1 MGFDKHIPVCTTEA
15 PKVCGIN
22 RFYEDSLFFM
32 QQEIEELIGEL
43 DGSDFQEDEKL
54 QYSGSMELIVEDL
67 KLLKLG
73 QEVIYDDLLSELNE
87 LKEYY
92 FLEKSSWKQ
101 LMLGKLTEMI
111 AGGVISETV
120 SKEIVNL
127 VNMKFS

>member
-1 MGFDKHIPVCTTEA
+1 M
-15 PKVCGIN
+15 
-22 RFYEDSLFFM
+22 
-32 QQEIEELIGEL
+32 
-43 DGSDFQEDEKL
+43 
-54 QYSGSMELIVEDL
+54 IVEDL

>member
-1 MGFDKHIPVCTTEA
+1 M
-15 PKVCGIN
+15 
-22 RFYEDSLFFM
+22 
-32 QQEIEELIGEL
+32 
-43 DGSDFQEDEKL
+43 

-87 LKEYY
+87 LKEYD

>member
-1 MGFDKHIPVCTTEA
+1 M
-15 PKVCGIN
+15 
-22 RFYEDSLFFM
+22 
-32 QQEIEELIGEL
+32 
-43 DGSDFQEDEKL
+43 

>member
-1 MGFDKHIPVCTTEA
+1 
-15 PKVCGIN
+15 
-22 RFYEDSLFFM
+22 
-32 QQEIEELIGEL
+32 
-43 DGSDFQEDEKL
+43 
-54 QYSGSMELIVEDL
+54 MELIVEDL

>member
-1 MGFDKHIPVCTTEA
+1 
-15 PKVCGIN
+15 
-22 RFYEDSLFFM
+22 
-32 QQEIEELIGEL
+32 
-43 DGSDFQEDEKL
+43 L